1 MITATTVGLGLMSAP
16 ASASEAVTDRAAELP
31 STSVSAEASTPV
43 VSSQDDDGIE
53 YTEVEPT
60 TDTILIDGEPTDIAV
75 MPDFDAES
83 PAVVLDAEGQPIS
96 VNDISIVSTEG
107 EVTELSA
114 VSNTDRSTLAS
125 CWRTWVA
132 PGTGTWYTSVN
143 GCSFI
148 GLDAATTVGYSWT
161 VDSNSIG
168 AACLKGRGYKARHL
182 PGGGN
187 VWDEYYDSIGC
198 GSSLDTGGGTIKW
211 GNVASNKGVKMM
223 STSAP
228 SGAAGMF
235 S

>member
-1 MITATTVGLGLMSAP
+1 M
-16 ASASEAVTDRAAELP
+16 
-31 STSVSAEASTPV
+31 SAEAWSATTPP
-43 VSSQDDDGIE
+43 QDDEIV
-53 YTEVEPT
+53 YTSVEPT
-60 TDTILIDGEPTDIAV
+60 SDRILIDGAPSDIAV
-75 MPDFDAES
+75 MPDFDAEA
-83 PAVVLDAEGQPIS
+83 PVVVLDVNGQPAS
-96 VNDISIVSTEG
+96 VDDASIVDIDG
-107 EVTELSA
+107 EVTELSV
-114 VSNTDRSTLAS
+114 VSSTDRAALAS
-125 CWRTWVA
+125 CWRSWVA
-132 PGTGTWYTSVN
+132 PGTGTWYNSVN
-143 GCSFI
+143 GCAFI

-168 AACLKGRGYKARHL
+168 AACLQGRGYKARHL

-198 GSSLDTGGGTIKW
+198 GGSGSSGGGAIKW